1 MRRMVEEYRQ
11 IVLALDG
18 NYVSIPEYGGM
29 NLKNMYIFRLDPN
42 TGHAEDVTK
51 SSITYELFLLE
62 TIAHHSLKKESID
75 YWINQINIE
84 HIGKGVREKLHRFI
98 DEDPGDLFS
107 LKEDII
113 RTSKTGI
120 MLLKDLGKKI
130 YGAELDGMAKEK
142 LNKPGYLNVDGRNI
156 MVPSPE
162 IISDEI
168 RLLEELEKST
178 SYPFLNPYQFE
189 KSESSQSLRPL
200 PKGCEVKKIKGVYGL
215 PDIYKLFICGNEM
228 VTADSGKFYLLDAE
242 KKLFDTMHMPREGD
256 GMLSDLK
263 KNVLIDDNNK
273 RTDEGQDIYNM
284 LKILGGKASKSRQRS
299 LKKSRMN

>member
-1 MRRMVEEYRQ
+1 MVEEYRQ

-62 TIAHHSLKKESID
+62 TIAYHSLKKESID

-113 RTSKTGI
+113 RTSKTGT
-120 MLLKDLGKKI
+120 MLLKDLGEKI

-200 PKGCEVKKIKGVYGL
+200 PKGCEVKKVDDSYLLSIYGVH
-215 PDIYKLFICGNEM
+215 M
-228 VTADSGKFYLLDAE
+228 VKAHDGKFNLLDVGKE
-242 KKLFDTMHMPREGD
+242 CFNILSKTREYDDTILLNYLINTGLIAPEGTTTEN
-256 GMLSDLK
+256 GWGIRLLLK
-263 KNVLIDDNNK
+263 TYLPGRK
-273 RTDEGQDIYNM
+273 Q
-284 LKILGGKASKSRQRS
+284 AP
-299 LKKSRMN
+299 KSRMH